1 MTQLPNGKH
10 QVVIVLDE
18 DTYWEL
24 VKMGADVH
32 TPVDEYIENFLAT
45 HIMEQD
51 DNTLKNLSSLHHFSG

>member
-1 MTQLPNGKH
+1 MGFILCASTRGRMTQLPNGKH

-51 DNTLKNLSSLHHFSG
+51 DSH

>member
-10 QVVIVLDE
+10 QVIIVLDE
-18 DTYWEL
+18 DTYWQL
-24 VKMGADVH
+24 VKMGADIH

-51 DNTLKNLSSLHHFSG
+51 DCN